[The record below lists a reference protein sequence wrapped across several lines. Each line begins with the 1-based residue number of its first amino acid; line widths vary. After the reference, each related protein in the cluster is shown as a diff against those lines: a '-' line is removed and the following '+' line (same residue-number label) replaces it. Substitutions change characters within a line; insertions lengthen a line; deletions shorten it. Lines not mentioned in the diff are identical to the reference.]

1 MTINN
6 LYNIVMYCFFM
17 IVPLIPLKA
26 KVSIFPISADFIIG
40 GIAIFLGI
48 INLIIKYKK
57 DKNAF
62 NILKDKKIKILTVFI
77 AIFIFISLFSIVYA
91 KDKVAVISETMRF
104 LEYAALFYMILISA
118 DETFVRRGLI
128 LFYFSMIFAGL
139 FGVFQ
144 LVFNTS
150 TFRMGGYLGRG
161 RVYSTFENPNYWG
174 AAVNMLIFY
183 PIMRILEDKE
193 SRVSYNVCVFILFF
207 INLIFCFTRGSWL
220 GFMAGLLFLA
230 IFKYRKALFAV
241 PFAVISLYI
250 IPFTR
255 SRLLSIFYHS
265 DATSS
270 ERITLWKTG
279 LIMFKEHFWTG
290 LGNGNYITRYR
301 EYAEKYP
308 KLNIDG
314 RTFTVHNSYIKML
327 AELGIFGGVFFTSI
341 YFMLFYLCVTAYK
354 KSKKYKIALLAF
366 ICFWA
371 SYFVQNF
378 FNNLMFIPQLNVF
391 AWIITALLY
400 KGAYIENGEDKNNG
414 Q

>member
-26 KVSIFPISADFIIG
+26 KVSIFPISADFILG
-40 GIAIFLGI
+40 GIAIILGF

-57 DKNAF
+57 DKSAF
-62 NILKDKKIKILTVFI
+62 DILKDRNIKIISIFI
-77 AIFIFISLFSIVYA
+77 AAFIFISLFSMVYA
-91 KDKVAVISETMRF
+91 KNKVAVISETMRF
-104 LEYAALFYMILISA
+104 IEYAALFYMILILA
-118 DETFVRRGLI
+118 DKDFVRRGLI
-128 LFYFSMIFAGL
+128 LFYFTMILAGF

-150 TFRMGGYLGRG
+150 AFKMGGYLGRG
-161 RVYSTFENPNYWG
+161 RIYSTFENPNYWG
-174 AAVNMLIFY
+174 AAVNMIIFY
-183 PIMRILEDKE
+183 PIIRIIEDRE
-193 SRVSYNVCVFILFF
+193 SKISYNICVFILFF

-220 GFMAGLLFLA
+220 GFLGGILFLA
-230 IFKYRKALFAV
+230 IFKYRKALLAIPV
-241 PFAVISLYI
+241 AVISMYI

-255 SRLLSIFYHS
+255 SRLLSMFSHK
-265 DATSS
+265 DFSS
-270 ERITLWKTG
+270 AERITLWKTG
-279 LIMFKEHFWTG
+279 YIMFKEHFWTG

-314 RTFTVHNSYIKML
+314 RILTVHNSYIKVL

-341 YFMLFYLCVTAYK
+341 YFMLFYLCIDVYK
-354 KSKKYKIALLAF
+354 RTKKYRITVLAF
-366 ICFWA
+366 ICFWG

-400 KGAYIENGEDKNNG
+400 KGVYIENREDKSSE